1 MDDLQFDLGD
11 EWFSLML
18 NDLDTSVFCDE
29 IELGDDA
36 VFTAEDVNNSGAV
49 RKVLQ
54 PISTNS
60 ERIQYSEKDYDS
72 YILAPSPNKQFIRTQ
87 LTITDSKNFV

>member
-1 MDDLQFDLGD
+1 MDDLQFDLVN

-29 IELGDDA
+29 IELGDHA
-36 VFTAEDVNNSGAV
+36 VSMAEDINNNGAA

-54 PISTNS
+54 PILTNS
-60 ERIQYSEKDYDS
+60 EDNYDS
-72 YILAPSPNKQFIRTQ
+72 YIFAQKSKQTVYKDTADNNRF
-87 LTITDSKNFV
+87 KEYV